1 MAIDPPRSSPA
12 TGRAPSGL
20 TLPNMVIIGAQKCG
34 TTSLHKYLDVH
45 PEISMSSVKET
56 DFFLP
61 EGNWSRGFEWYA
73 SLCDPSS
80 PVRGEASPNYTELPI
95 SSGLAERMHEHLP
108 EAKLIYLVRDPIDR
122 ISSHYVHSV
131 AWGGETRPFAEAV
144 TAPDNIY
151 VLKSSYATQL
161 RPFVEQFGQERI
173 LVESQERLLAE
184 REATLRRIFGF
195 LGVDPDFT
203 SPEFE
208 REWERTEGKGT
219 AYQTASRLASRG
231 VRLPRA
237 LRWPAQRLLRAAPG
251 SKIERPEP
259 SPDVRAH
266 LERRLKPEADDLRRL
281 TGLEF
286 GAWSV

>member
-1 MAIDPPRSSPA
+1 MAVGGA
-12 TGRAPSGL
+12 
-20 TLPNMVIIGAQKCG
+20 LPNLVVIGAMKCG
-34 TTSLHKYLDVH
+34 TTALHHLLDRH
-45 PEISMSSVKET
+45 PDVAMAEPKELN
-56 DFFLP
+56 FFAGP
-61 EGNWSRGFEWYA
+61 ERPDRAGDWHAGNWHRGLDWYRGHFSPA
-73 SLCDPSS
+73 A
-80 PVRGEASPNYTELPI
+80 PVRGEASPGYTSPSFPEV
-95 SSGLAERMHEHLP
+95 AARMAATVPDVRLV
-108 EAKLIYLVRDPIDR
+108 YLVRDPIDR